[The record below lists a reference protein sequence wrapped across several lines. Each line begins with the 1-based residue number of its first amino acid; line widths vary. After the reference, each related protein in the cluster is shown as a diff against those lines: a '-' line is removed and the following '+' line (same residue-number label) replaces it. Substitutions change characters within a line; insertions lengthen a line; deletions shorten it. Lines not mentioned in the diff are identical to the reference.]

1 MAFAFEVAEAA
12 CDAPAEGHDGDG
24 GDDARLEAGTE
35 AVAKEEAH
43 AEAAGSA
50 WDLAEVASW
59 GDTRARFKHV
69 FTRNFCGVLFE
80 EEQARPL
87 TSVITYHS
95 LRGFFRGRFHEIF
108 NSG

>member
-1 MAFAFEVAEAA
+1 V
-12 CDAPAEGHDGDG
+12 EGHDGG
-24 GDDARLEAGTE
+24 GDDDVQPEVGTE

-59 GDTRARFKHV
+59 RDTRARFKHV
-69 FTRNFCGVLFE
+69 SQEIFVWVLFE

-95 LRGFFRGRFHEIF
+95 LREASSEAGFTRFFSSKVEKLMKF
-108 NSG
+108 KQLLL